1 MKIRRRLASLL
12 ASLFAVTTLLSGTAL
27 PASAAP
33 AGPPA
38 RPPAGPPPDTTLT
51 THTYAYAPT
60 PVGQPLKGFAP
71 YLFPGDNYDAKYPG
85 GVMWTYFA
93 LNEIMTNPSDCHAF
107 DWTLFERALDEAAVW
122 GRQVAF
128 RFYVEYPGGSGSHP
142 GNGIPPCLNGKTALR
157 TNGFWG
163 TVSPD
168 YDDPDVIA
176 AFVTFINAFAAR
188 YDKAGPAGT
197 ADPRIGFM
205 SLGLVG
211 LWGEWHTW
219 PYDRDTADGYPD
231 LMPTDATIRTLIAA
245 YDAAF
250 DNIQLEVRYPG
261 LAGTQTAD
269 IGFHDDSWPYKE
281 SRGGQLK
288 SMTLP
293 RSMNGWEDAFTQIML
308 DNGTENRW
316 TRQSIGGEARPEIQ
330 GTLYANYPAGGG
342 QVDDVL
348 AATELTHISW
358 MINQTGAGGYSVT
371 DPKVAAGV
379 RKMGYNL
386 HIPQANF
393 NAAADGTFKVGVTVQ
408 NDGVA
413 PFYYPWKFVLGLRDS
428 GGNVVKTWDTDWDIR
443 TVHPL
448 KIRAFPDWNAGADP
462 TYLDYGR
469 PVNFSANLN
478 AAGVP
483 AGGYQLVLRVRN
495 PLETITKD
503 VLRSRPA
510 SVRLTDWIIDRWRP
524 AYPLS
529 FANANQGA
537 DGWVDLGTVSTTGT
551 CGGDCAA
558 PSTPSGLA
566 VTARTDTSV
575 SLSWSAST
583 DTGGSGLRGYDVYR
597 SGTKVTATPVT
608 GTAFTDTG
616 LTAGRTYQYTVEA
629 VDNAGNVSGRSAAVS
644 ATTTGCAG
652 DCAAPTA
659 PTLTSTGKTATS
671 VSLSWS
677 GATDNVGVTGYEVYR
692 GGTKIAS
699 PTGTAHTDEGLSPAT
714 TYTYTV
720 KARDAAGNLS
730 PSSAPLTVVTEPA
743 SGGTGLVLDDFDGSP
758 PYPSGAKNDLG
769 KWTGGNCFLD
779 GGGSGVVTGGALSL
793 RYDNCGWFGS
803 DVGVDLGSKTHLV
816 LRVKGAAGG
825 EQTHF
830 NLGLGGTTKVL
841 ADYVLDGG
849 AHPAITTA
857 YQTIRFPMAAN
868 GINRGSPGQLAM
880 GFWYGGASTVTID
893 EIRFE

>member
-12 ASLFAVTTLLSGTAL
+12 AVTTLLSGTAL

-93 LNEIMTNPSDCHAF
+93 LNEIMTNPSDCNAF

-176 AFVTFINAFAAR
+176 AFVNFINAFAAR

-219 PYDRDTADGYPD
+219 PYDRDAADGYPD

-293 RSMNGWEDAFTQIML
+293 RSMNGWDDAFTQIML

-393 NAAADGTFKVGVTVQ
+393 NAAAGGTFKVGVTVQ

-428 GGNVVKTWDTDWDIR
+428 SGNVVKTWDTDWDIR
-443 TVHPL
+443 TVQPL

-558 PSTPSGLA
+558 P
-566 VTARTDTSV
+566 
-575 SLSWSAST
+575 
-583 DTGGSGLRGYDVYR
+583 
-597 SGTKVTATPVT
+597 
-608 GTAFTDTG
+608 
-616 LTAGRTYQYTVEA
+616 
-629 VDNAGNVSGRSAAVS
+629 
-644 ATTTGCAG
+644 
-652 DCAAPTA
+652 TA

-699 PTGTAHTDEGLSPAT
+699 PTGTAYTDEGLSPAT

-857 YQTIRFPMAAN
+857 YQTIRIPMAAN